1 MKVKSMRGGSD
12 EILLEE
18 PEMMDEKILS
28 RNGDDGNCEKNYCE
42 KSDCKRQ
49 RSDGDNS
56 RDKK

>member
-1 MKVKSMRGGSD
+1 MRGGSD